1 MGIVEISPVL
11 RHALVASRQPIPE
24 NVQRFL
30 KQIKYNIVYKKNI
43 QIKYTTVYKKKTN
56 KIYYNLQNT
65 KKNEFKSFHFLLNF
79 NMHLP

>member
-1 MGIVEISPVL
+1 MEISPVL

-43 QIKYTTVYKKKTN
+43 QIKYTTVYKKKQIKYTTIY
-56 KIYYNLQNT
+56 KIQ
-65 KKNEFKSFHFLLNF
+65 KSMNSKVSIFY
-79 NMHLP
+79 